1 MTVCTFPGRRIE
13 SFNSDHEPGRDSR
26 STRPKLKTHRKPPP
40 DFERLE
46 CLTHSRQRPNGQDG
60 RGTLSLTRRFRN
72 RCTGRDTGMPHI
84 RGFELI
90 RVFHERADAPV
101 YCHVRLAF
109 TNLGS
114 PTLDVLEMAL
124 DLGAAGLS
132 AKARSRQRHCWL
144 RSKRV

>member
-1 MTVCTFPGRRIE
+1 
-13 SFNSDHEPGRDSR
+13 
-26 STRPKLKTHRKPPP
+26 
-40 DFERLE
+40 
-46 CLTHSRQRPNGQDG
+46 
-60 RGTLSLTRRFRN
+60 
-72 RCTGRDTGMPHI
+72 MPHI

-114 PTLDVLEMAL
+114 PDVLEMAL